1 VLQAVQPLL
10 FGLRV
15 LDIAALPGDEQLL
28 GAWTAA
34 AGHDEAASSSS
45 SSQQVKWSHL
55 LHLQQ
60 SSQEWA
66 AAVAAFS
73 EKWPAW
79 WSEDVQDSYA
89 QFVDGAAVVIPAIK
103 QQFADAIELCRTLV
117 AAAPLPVVYNNPSC
131 GSFAG
136 VSEAAASCKACAGCS
151 CRYCSV
157 ACQKADWKRHKG
169 ACKRMAAAG
178 QTCV

>member
-1 VLQAVQPLL
+1 MLAAPAIHMRTAVAAVQARLCC
-10 FGLRV
+10 FCSKA
-15 LDIAALPGDEQLL
+15 DSSD
-28 GAWTAA
+28 
-34 AGHDEAASSSS
+34 SSS

-55 LHLQQ
+55 LHLQH
-60 SSQEWA
+60 SSPQWA

-73 EKWPAW
+73 EKWPSW
-79 WSEDVQDSYA
+79 WRVKVEDSYA
-89 QFVDGAAVVIPAIK
+89 EFVDGAAEVVPEIK
-103 QQFADAIELCRTLV
+103 QQCADAVELCRTLV
-117 AAAPLPVVYNNPSC
+117 AAAPLPVVCNNPSC

-157 ACQKADWKRHKG
+157 ACQRADWKRHKH

-178 QTCV
+178 QTCM